1 MGPKNVFY
9 FIAATGVVAHC
20 LHLNKPFFDGSPR
33 CSSPTCMWE
42 GKAPKPLTE
51 EQIDNNVIV
60 VIGSEVASGSGAAD
74 GNPSWATRLG
84 ELVKERNANKMI
96 ANDAVY
102 NFDLQKSTA
111 RWANQPA
118 FEKASAVIISLNLP
132 LAEFSNLTAKQQTEK
147 RDSWLSELKSL
158 ADSFHCPVF
167 LGGVFPY
174 GRSKQDP
181 PTLMEAMFTMS
192 GNNVTRAEQ
201 PTYIE
206 EHLLECNRIMKTWK
220 YPLFDWLS
228 ATDDGTGAWRAG
240 MPYLSPT
247 CAGPNEKG
255 HKAMVEAIT
264 PKQID
269 MLAGLK

>member
-20 LHLNKPFFDGSPR
+20 LHLGTPFFDGPR
-33 CSSPTCMWE
+33 CSSPACKLHGT
-42 GKAPKPLTE
+42 APKPLTE

-60 VIGSEVASGSGAAD
+60 VIGSEVASGSGVSD
-74 GNPSWATRLG
+74 GNPSWVTRLE
-84 ELVKERNANKMI
+84 ELVKERNMNKMI

-102 NFDLQKSTA
+102 NYDLQESTA

-118 FEKASAVIISLNLP
+118 LEKASAVIISLNLP
-132 LAEFSNLTAKQQTEK
+132 FAEFSNLTAKQQTEK
-147 RDSWLSELKSL
+147 RDSWLSELKSF
-158 ADSFHCPVF
+158 ADSFHVPVF

-174 GRSKQDP
+174 GRSKEEP
-181 PTLMEAMFTMS
+181 PTLMEAMFTLAGS
-192 GNNVTRAEQ
+192 NGTRAEQ

-240 MPYLSPT
+240 MPQLSPT
-247 CAGPNEKG
+247 CAVPNEKG